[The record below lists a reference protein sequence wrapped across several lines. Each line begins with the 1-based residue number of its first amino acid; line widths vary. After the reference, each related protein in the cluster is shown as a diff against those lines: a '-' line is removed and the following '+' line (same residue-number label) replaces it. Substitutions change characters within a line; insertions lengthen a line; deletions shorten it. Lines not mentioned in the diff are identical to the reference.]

1 MNHMEDLSKI
11 IREKEVEID
20 HLAEQIEDF
29 NDTNKDLKL
38 KTEALKHAQG
48 GI

>member
-11 IREKEVEID
+11 IREKEVDID
-20 HLAEQIEDF
+20 KKHTKIIDF
-29 NDTNKDLKL
+29 DDINKDLKL
-38 KTEALKHAQG
+38 KAEDLKHAQG